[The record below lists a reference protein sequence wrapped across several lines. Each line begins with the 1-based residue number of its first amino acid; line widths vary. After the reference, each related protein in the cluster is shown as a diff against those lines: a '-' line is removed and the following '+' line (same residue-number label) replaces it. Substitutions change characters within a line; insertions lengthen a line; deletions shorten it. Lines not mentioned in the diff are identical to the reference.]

1 MAGLGLIVTGAAL
14 LNYRK
19 AKSEYDSLV
28 EQRDGLMAVID
39 SYNQHRLD
47 PYVDS
52 IDTQDTQFP
61 QGLQYSTLL
70 RVANLVG
77 QIMRVHTSV
86 IMTNTND
93 KPIILHRIAA
103 DCSLYGEELTVINY
117 STKAAVP
124 QEVVKLIELQ
134 PGETLEVQL
143 PKGVAAPSVIGRLRD
158 DICAACGKKLIT
170 SCWKVNLDGIEAA
183 KIRIDWSWKEDT
195 TAIKA
200 GIVNNKPGVLRYCGE
215 AGLN

>member
-1 MAGLGLIVTGAAL
+1 MVGLGIIATGVAL

-19 AKSEYDSLV
+19 AKNEYDSLV

-103 DCSLYGEELTVINY
+103 DCSLYGEELTVANY

-158 DICAACGKKLIT
+158 NICAACGKKLIT

-215 AGLN
+215 AGLS

>member
-1 MAGLGLIVTGAAL
+1 MAGLGIIATGAAL

-28 EQRDGLMAVID
+28 EQREGLMAVID

-77 QIMRVHTSV
+77 QIMRVHTDV
-86 IMTNTND
+86 VMTNTSD
-93 KPIILHRIAA
+93 RSIILHRVAA
-103 DCSLYGEELTVINY
+103 DCSLYGEDISVINLY
-117 STKAAVP
+117 AQTNVV
-124 QEVVKLIELQ
+124 QEEVKLVELK
-134 PGETLEVQL
+134 PGETYCARL
-143 PKGVAAPSVIGRLRD
+143 PKGVAKPSIIGRLRD